1 MDNCNNET
9 NKLDPKYLQE
19 WLKRDLKAEH
29 EARSE
34 FYRTHN
40 FSVPKPDKEGKLYG
54 DYDSVE
60 EWLKHCESP
69 EYQAIFK

>member
-29 EARSE
+29 DAWSE

-40 FSVPKPDKEGKLYG
+40 FRTCKPKHNEKKYG
-54 DYDSVE
+54 DNDSVE
-60 EWLKHCESP
+60 EWLKHYESP
-69 EYQAIFK
+69 EYQARFK